1 MEQTLLYKS
10 PGPHSRPGGTFAYLP
25 VASEEAL
32 ATALAAG
39 WFRSLPEAVA
49 GKHDAPEA
57 AGDVPA
63 DDAPPTRA
71 ELEQRAG
78 ELGIKV
84 DGRWSD
90 KRLSDEI
97 AKRS

>member
-1 MEQTLLYKS
+1 MAPTLVYRC
-10 PGPHSRPGGTFAYLP
+10 PGPHSRPGGTYAYLP
-25 VASEEAL
+25 VASEDAL
-32 ATALAAG
+32 AKALAAG

-49 GKHDAPEA
+49 GKHDEPEA
-57 AGDVPA
+57 AEVPE

-90 KRLSDEI
+90 ARLGAEI